1 MTQPRFHPHSRRPVA
16 LLCWL
21 ARGVAI
27 AGAAAGAWAQNGRPT
42 REDPPFTHPR
52 PDPGAKPDRPAVKP
66 IGPTSKPGTEPAR
79 PRVPDMQKGTIPG
92 LENSDFKIVPAP
104 LLAERSILTL
114 RRGSVIRL
122 PAGDLVMV
130 FHPDQEGK
138 ADRPMVLLPCQKL
151 QQLEHLLDNR
161 TEPPVF
167 LITGQVYA
175 YQGINYLLPTAY
187 SLVGTGA
194 SGESATAPGTGV
206 DAAKGATSAP
216 PTPPNTDQTVQDLIK
231 QLEAQRR
238 GPRTMERGPAVGLK
252 APAAEG
258 SEADAEKTK
267 ALIPEGQTVVRRRGR
282 MARAGSGDWEFV
294 FDRGTGGDPGADRP
308 MVLAPCL
315 NLQRMEAYAA
325 TKGEAASFEVSG
337 ATRIY
342 HGRNYLVPTLFQV
355 YVPNDL
361 EPRQ

>member
-1 MTQPRFHPHSRRPVA
+1 
-16 LLCWL
+16 
-21 ARGVAI
+21 
-27 AGAAAGAWAQNGRPT
+27 
-42 REDPPFTHPR
+42 
-52 PDPGAKPDRPAVKP
+52 
-66 IGPTSKPGTEPAR
+66 
-79 PRVPDMQKGTIPG
+79 MQKGTIPG

-122 PAGDLVMV
+122 PTGDLVVV

-187 SLVGTGA
+187 SLVGTGE
-194 SGESATAPGTGV
+194 SGEGPAPS
-206 DAAKGATSAP
+206 GAGANAEKAPTRPPPP
-216 PTPPNTDQTVQDLIK
+216 PTPPNTDQAVQDLIK
-231 QLEAQRR
+231 QLEAQRH
-238 GPRTMERGPAVGLK
+238 GPRSMERGPAVTAK
-252 APAAEG
+252 APAADG
-258 SEADAEKTK
+258 SEADAEKNK

-282 MARAGSGDWEFV
+282 MSRAGSGDWEFV

-308 MVLAPCL
+308 MLLAPCL

-325 TKGEAASFEVSG
+325 LKGDAASFEVSG
-337 ATRIY
+337 TTRIY

-355 YVPNDL
+355 YMPNDL